1 MDLRLRK
8 LVCLNEA
15 IIPFQQE
22 VATHMDGDE
31 FYPDSKFLL
40 LEIQG
45 GTKNMAW
52 LLKPLGLQKIR
63 HRYNLSKVAFI
74 SEVLTMIKSKK
85 MQNYEQPSSPTQ

>member
-22 VATHMDGDE
+22 LATHMDGDE
-31 FYPDSKFLL
+31 IYLDSKFLL

-45 GTKNMAW
+45 VPRT
-52 LLKPLGLQKIR
+52 
-63 HRYNLSKVAFI
+63 
-74 SEVLTMIKSKK
+74 
-85 MQNYEQPSSPTQ
+85 

>member
-15 IIPFQQE
+15 IVPFKQE
-22 VATHMDGDE
+22 LATHMDGDE

-45 GTKNMAW
+45 VPRT
-52 LLKPLGLQKIR
+52 
-63 HRYNLSKVAFI
+63 
-74 SEVLTMIKSKK
+74 
-85 MQNYEQPSSPTQ
+85 